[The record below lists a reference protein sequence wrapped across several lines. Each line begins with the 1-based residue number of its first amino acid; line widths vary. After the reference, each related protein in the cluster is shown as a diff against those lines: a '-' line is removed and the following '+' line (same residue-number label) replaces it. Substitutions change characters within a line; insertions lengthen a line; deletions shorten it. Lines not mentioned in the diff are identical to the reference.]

1 MKQRKIMQIT
11 DGINIECIE
20 RIQTSGEREYNPYRV
35 YLLYHGRD
43 KYGFPSVHRKQIAKY
58 GDFFSVIC
66 FIHDLYRSG
75 VNGWTVDDIF
85 EWCDSYHSSIC
96 PVDK

>member
-1 MKQRKIMQIT
+1 MKRCKMLSIS
-11 DGINIECIE
+11 DGIKLECIKL
-20 RIQTSGEREYNPYRV
+20 IPQSGEKENNPFRL

-43 KYGFPSVHRKQIAKY
+43 KYGFPAIHRNQIAKY

-75 VNGWTVDDIF
+75 VNGYQTSDIL
-85 EWCDSYHSSIC
+85 EWCSEYQ
-96 PVDK
+96 KRK